1 MAPTKTDTGHGGLFD
16 LFPERPQA
24 VHGSNL
30 YDEGFQLQN
39 KPAVP
44 HGRNFD
50 EWGTPTADSAHG
62 ERWDEFGW
70 KDMPEFHGG
79 TLYDEGFASP
89 SANESTR
96 GPLYDL
102 FQPSTRVKYIFDGK
116 DAEGIVQ
123 GVTQAGD
130 VVVQP
135 RGGNGAVEVGVS
147 QFLQYS
153 SPSVD
158 NAATKAPPS
167 TAEAPSARK
176 STARGAGR
184 QAAPDTGSPVSRVA
198 PGPGNPDARNTGV
211 PTGLMSTVDHLKS
224 MFGGNDIEKTDG
236 VMGCPRCGGG
246 TTKVTGGVHS
256 CVSCDHAWSVT
267 GNHVTPLKTGK
278 PLATK
283 SVRLPSELLKSHSEW
298 VGMTSVAKEVT
309 AAQAAIQ
316 GEDGAAILAGRRGA
330 GSYCPECRESK
341 GKLTD
346 DGRCPDCQTALKA
359 HDGSKPVSRE
369 KGDGNGDAESSAG
382 KGVAEKA
389 SGMLDDL
396 RKAFGATGDPGTGG
410 QTVTL
415 TGRDEPD
422 SASDRG
428 KAKSDPSGPT
438 VPEREHKDS
447 DHHSSGSGIPT
458 TCPHCGQAIAELN
471 AKAEQGAPTH
481 KCLGGTLDT
490 LKTLVAA

>member
-1 MAPTKTDTGHGGLFD
+1 MAPTKTGTGHGGLFD

-30 YDEGFQLQN
+30 YDEGFQLQD
-39 KPAVP
+39 KPAGP

-50 EWGTPTADSAHG
+50 EWGTPTADTAHG

-70 KDMPEFHGG
+70 KDMPDLHGG
-79 TLYDEGFASP
+79 TLYDEGFASS

-167 TAEAPSARK
+167 NAAPSARD
-176 STARGAGR
+176 STAHGAGR
-184 QAAPDTGSPVSRVA
+184 QAAPAPGSPVSRVA
-198 PGPGNPDARNTGV
+198 PGPGNPDARSTGV
-211 PTGLMSTVDHLKS
+211 PAGLMSTVDHLKTAL
-224 MFGGNDIEKTDG
+224 GVQDVEKTAS
-236 VMGCPRCGGG
+236 VPLNPR
-246 TTKVTGGVHS
+246 S
-256 CVSCDHAWSVT
+256 A
-267 GNHVTPLKTGK
+267 
-278 PLATK
+278 
-283 SVRLPSELLKSHSEW
+283 RLPSELLKSYSEW
-298 VGMTSVAKEVT
+298 AGMTSVAKEVT
-309 AAQAAIQ
+309 VAQTAIQ
-316 GEDGAAILAGRRGA
+316 GEDSAAILAGGKGA
-330 GSYCPECRESK
+330 GSYCPECRENK

-382 KGVAEKA
+382 KGVAEKTT
-389 SGMLDDL
+389 GMLHDL

-428 KAKSDPSGPT
+428 KAKSDPSGPA

-447 DHHSSGSGIPT
+447 DHHSNGSGVPT
-458 TCPHCGQAIAELN
+458 TCPHCGYAIAELN